1 MSKVNSSKLQDVF
14 LCSESILYLELGKQ
28 YVPFSYGV
36 VVWEMLTGEVPFSKF
51 EDWAVQYKV
60 AAGKLTLP
68 IPETCPDDIKILL
81 TCEYSQR

>member
-1 MSKVNSSKLQDVF
+1 M
-14 LCSESILYLELGKQ
+14 
-28 YVPFSYGV
+28 
-36 VVWEMLTGEVPFSKF
+36 WEMLTGEVPFSKF

-68 IPETCPDDIKILL
+68 IPETCPGDIKILL